1 MSDTP
6 SGTPPTEP
14 LPPVQPSSDAPDLP
28 TAPVSTSTST
38 TSLTREPAPVPDKG
52 AAAGFRRVLERGPQ
66 ARVWRITSIVLL
78 ILGCVLAPLGV
89 AAGWAKNLVTDETA
103 YLDAVGPLAT
113 DPVVIDAAQ
122 NRAVSAIDDAITNLN
137 LADKLGDE
145 LTSLGLP
152 PKLATLAESF
162 APMLRAQVT
171 DVVTNVVHKI
181 LTSQEFADAWRTA
194 NAEAHTAFVN
204 VMTGQDPGPAAG
216 VSVKLG
222 SLIGTIKNKLT
233 SNGVAWASQIPDVP
247 VQFDI
252 ANNANV
258 KKIQGY
264 YDLLNTL
271 GTLLPWLAIIF
282 LLASIAIAPSRIKGL
297 FRVAVWL
304 AVSMVVLAIG
314 LMLGRSYLVGAA
326 PSQPDVTKA
335 LAAQLTVNLRSTI
348 RAILIASVV
357 IAAVAWIFSPWQSA
371 TSLRAWLRGLTG
383 RVEDSRWRLGIQ
395 IGAGVIAVVLVI
407 ILVSL
412 DDPSLWVAL
421 LLAVIAALAAVVA
434 ASALRRGPRPPSP
447 ASSSETIRS
456 EAGEHVD
463 SVDKVTIM

>member
-14 LPPVQPSSDAPDLP
+14 LPPVQPAVDAPDLP
-28 TAPVSTSTST
+28 TAPVSNPTAATAE
-38 TSLTREPAPVPDKG
+38 LTREPTAPDKG
-52 AAAGFRRVLERGPQ
+52 AASGFRRALEHGPQ

-78 ILGCVLAPLGV
+78 ILGCVLAPLGLT
-89 AAGWAKNLVTDETA
+89 AAWAKNLVTSERA
-103 YLDAVGPLAT
+103 YLEAVGPLAT
-113 DPVVIDAAQ
+113 NPVVIEAAQ
-122 NRAVSAIDDAITNLN
+122 NRAVAGIDDAITNLH

-145 LTSLGLP
+145 LTNLGLP
-152 PKLATLAESF
+152 PKLASLAEGF
-162 APMLRAQVT
+162 APLLRAQITEVI
-171 DVVTNVVHKI
+171 TNVVHKV
-181 LTSQEFADAWRTA
+181 LTSDEFATAWQKA
-194 NAEAHTAFVN
+194 NAEAHKAFVG
-204 VMTGQDPGPAAG
+204 VMTGESTEQVSA

-222 SLIGTIKNKLT
+222 SLIGTIKGKLAA
-233 SNGVAWASQIPDVP
+233 NGVAWASQIPDVP

-252 ANNANV
+252 ANNADV

-282 LLASIAIAPSRIKGL
+282 LVASIVIAPSRIKGL

-314 LMLGRSYLVGAA
+314 LSIGRSYVVSAA
-326 PSQPDVTKA
+326 PSQPEVTKA
-335 LAAQLTVNLRSTI
+335 LAAQLTVNLRASV
-348 RAILIASVV
+348 RAILIASIV
-357 IAAVAWIFSPWQSA
+357 IAAVAWIFSPWKSA
-371 TSLRAWLRGLTG
+371 TALRAWLRSLTG

-395 IGAGVIAVVLVI
+395 IGAGVVAVVLVL

-421 LLAVIAALAAVVA
+421 LLAVIAALAAVIA
-434 ASALRRGPRPPSP
+434 ASALRRGPTAPVAGRPEVH
-447 ASSSETIRS
+447 ET
-456 EAGEHVD
+456 VD
-463 SVDKVTIM
+463 AP

>member
-271 GTLLPWLAIIF
+271 GTLL
-282 LLASIAIAPSRIKGL
+282 
-297 FRVAVWL
+297 
-304 AVSMVVLAIG
+304 LAIG

>member
-14 LPPVQPSSDAPDLP
+14 LPPITPAPDAPELP
-28 TAPVSTSTST
+28 TAPVSTATA
-38 TSLTREPAPVPDKG
+38 SLTREPPPDKG
-52 AAAGFRRVLERGPQ
+52 AASGFRRVLEYGPQ
-66 ARVWRITSIVLL
+66 ARVWRVTSIVLL

-89 AAGWAKNLVTDETA
+89 TASWAKNLVTDETA

-122 NRAVSAIDDAITNLN
+122 TRAVSAIDDAITNLH
-137 LADKLGDE
+137 LADKLGDQ
-145 LTSLGLP
+145 LTNLGLP
-152 PKLATLAESF
+152 PKLAALAEGF
-162 APMLRAQVT
+162 APLLRTQITNVVT
-171 DVVTNVVHKI
+171 DVVHKV
-181 LTSQEFADAWRTA
+181 LTSEEFVSAWHTA
-194 NAEAHTAFVN
+194 NVEAHKTFVD
-204 VMTGQDPGPAAG
+204 VMTGQDPGPVAG
-216 VSVKLG
+216 VSLKLG

-233 SNGVAWASQIPDVP
+233 SNGVAWASQIPDIP

-252 ANNANV
+252 ADNANV

-282 LLASIAIAPSRIKGL
+282 LLASIVIAPSRIKGL

-314 LMLGRSYLVGAA
+314 LTLGRSYVISVA

-335 LAAQLTVNLRSTI
+335 LAAQLTVNLRATI
-348 RAILIASVV
+348 RAILIASIV
-357 IAAVAWIFSPWQSA
+357 IAAVAWIFSPWKSA
-371 TSLRAWLRGLTG
+371 TALRAWLRSLTG

-395 IGAGVIAVVLVI
+395 IGAGVIAVVLVL

-412 DDPSLWVAL
+412 DDPSLWAAL
-421 LLAVIAALAAVVA
+421 LLGVIAALAAVVA
-434 ASALRRGPRPPSP
+434 ASALRRGPT
-447 ASSSETIRS
+447 AAVAGQS
-456 EAGEHVD
+456 EAHETVD
-463 SVDKVTIM
+463 AP